1 MKLQI
6 NLGFLNLCLHNH
18 FVCVHVWD
26 NLFSI
31 LLSFK
36 VWLICLNIIPS
47 KYVLEDLYASHNLVM
62 LFVNFSFSPNVYVSL
77 CQKAHFLI
85 YVYVCIYIHTCSVF
99 ANVATCV
106 CSVLCNSQKNY
117 ILGLKIFKA
126 LLLFICVSAV
136 AVLKTT

>member
-1 MKLQI
+1 MKITNQF
-6 NLGFLNLCLHNH
+6 GFSLFVLHNH

-26 NLFSI
+26 SLFSI

-36 VWLICLNIIPS
+36 IWLICLNIIPS
-47 KYVLEDLYASHNLVM
+47 KYALEDLYASHNLVM

-77 CQKAHFLI
+77 CQKAHFFL
-85 YVYVCIYIHTCSVF
+85 YVYICIHIHTYSVF

-106 CSVLCNSQKNY
+106 CSVMSNSQKNY

-136 AVLKTT
+136 ALLSY